1 MDEFI
6 IISQYRWACIKEESR
21 RDLPSSPGPMELSG
35 REARWNFSFP
45 PQTTQIENIWCS
57 WFLESTIWRHIPA
70 LLKIVSAGERSL
82 GWWMLLY
89 IQWGTKSWKARHWEV
104 RNLFSL
110 LSSYES
116 ELVKGDIEN
125 FQLSCM
131 VECWNAIFRW
141 KDGELVS
148 SVKHHGDGKQFVVQ
162 VFWPN
167 SIHLWCFYLQDWQD
181 LEQLEELTK
190 NPTPGV

>member
-1 MDEFI
+1 MLLVYSGELVQRRRTD
-6 IISQYRWACIKEESR
+6 RACKVHLAQRSHEGGKQGFHTEE
-21 RDLPSSPGPMELSG
+21 
-35 REARWNFSFP
+35 
-45 PQTTQIENIWCS
+45 IECS
-57 WFLESTIWRHIPA
+57 WSVDLTTHHRVGEDSIHTST
-70 LLKIVSAGERSL
+70 GERSL

-162 VFWPN
+162 VFW
-167 SIHLWCFYLQDWQD
+167 SDFIHLWCFSLKDWQD